1 MRIAIIG
8 AGAIGGYIGG
18 MLARSAEQGADLEVS
33 LLARGAHLA
42 AIQAKGLTVELPT
55 EDGGIDRFTVHPKA
69 SDDPAALGPQDAL
82 LITVKAPALPALA
95 PRLKPMIGPDTAWV
109 TAMNGIPYWYFYG
122 QGGQHDGK
130 KLLSCDPTGTLWRD
144 LPPTQA
150 IGGVLWLP
158 SSVPEPG
165 LVRREHGNRVS
176 LGEPDGSMSTR
187 VQAIAAA
194 LIKAGIE
201 APLRADIRQEIWHKL
216 WGNLSFSPLAVLTLS
231 TLGQL
236 AADPA
241 TRAVARAMMV
251 EAQAVAEALGVRLPG
266 TVDERIAHSAAIG
279 THKPSMLQ
287 DLEAHRPMEIE
298 SITGVISELGRMVGL
313 ETPTIDLVLAL
324 ARRRAAV
331 N

>member
-1 MRIAIIG
+1 MKIAIIG

-18 MLARSAEQGADLEVS
+18 MLARAGFDVS

-42 AIQAKGLTVELPT
+42 AIQAKGLTVEIPG
-55 EDGGIDRFTVHPKA
+55 EDGGIDRFTVNPKA
-69 SDDPAALGPQDAL
+69 SDDPAKLGSQDAL
-82 LITVKAPALPALA
+82 LITVKAPALPDLA

-109 TAMNGIPYWYFYG
+109 TAMNGIPYWYFYR
-122 QGGQHDGK
+122 QGGTHDGK
-130 KLLSCDPTGTLWRD
+130 QLLSCDPAGTLWRD
-144 LPPTQA
+144 LPPERA

-158 SSVPEPG
+158 ASVPEPG
-165 LVRREHGNRVS
+165 LIRRGRGNRLS
-176 LGEPDGSMSTR
+176 LGEPDGSNSAR

-194 LIKAGIE
+194 LAKAGLE
-201 APLRADIRQEIWHKL
+201 APLRGDIRQEIWHKL

-241 TRAVARAMMV
+241 TRGVARAMMV
-251 EAQAVAEALGVRLPG
+251 EAQAVAEALGVQLPG
-266 TVDERIAHSAAIG
+266 SVEERIDHSAAIG
-279 THKPSMLQ
+279 AHKPSMLQ

-298 SITGVISELGRMVGL
+298 SITGVISELGRMTGL
-313 ETPTIDLVLAL
+313 ATPTIDLVLAL